1 MPQGNAPR
9 RVKSHQQMIMAL
21 ELRASG
27 ASFRQ
32 IGEALSVSKPRA
44 FRTVR
49 KPLDELVQ
57 HCSETAERVRVLELH
72 RLDRYRLA
80 LDSRKSDP
88 RTVDTLIRI
97 SERVAK
103 LHGLDAPQRIE
114 ASGPDGG
121 PIETEEKPD
130 YDKLTLDELLLLEA
144 MEKKARGVANWDENL
159 RRQEESRRLSFPSV
173 QQSEVW
179 TEGLKKVGILP
190 TARAGCMTGSSDL
203 RSIRNTRYPESR

>member
-1 MPQGNAPR
+1 MPQENSGR
-9 RVKSHQQMIMAL
+9 KVKSHQQMILAL

-44 FRTVR
+44 FRIVR
-49 KPLDELVQ
+49 RALDELVE
-57 HCSETAERVRVLELH
+57 HCTDTAERVRQLELH

-114 ASGPDGG
+114 ASGPNGG

-130 YDKLTLDELLLLEA
+130 YNKLRLDELLQLEELLRKAHGLPEGCIDEGPYSRKWYAAQRAAEA
-144 MEKKARGVANWDENL
+144 
-159 RRQEESRRLSFPSV
+159 RLA
-173 QQSEVW
+173 
-179 TEGLKKVGILP
+179 LP
-190 TARAGCMTGSSDL
+190 AGS
-203 RSIRNTRYPESR
+203 

>member
-1 MPQGNAPR
+1 MPQENSGR
-9 RVKSHQQMIMAL
+9 KVKSHQQMIMAL

-44 FRTVR
+44 FRIVR
-49 KPLDELVQ
+49 KALDELVL
-57 HCSETAERVRVLELH
+57 HCQDTAERVRQLELH

-114 ASGPDGG
+114 ASGPNGG
-121 PIETEEKPD
+121 PIQTHETNPNLD
-130 YDKLTLDELLLLEA
+130 NFSLDELMIFHALRLKAAGDPDWDRDIRDYGSPGYEMSYPGKPLRLVTVFVRA
-144 MEKKARGVANWDENL
+144 LPFGEKRYTLTQGADANAR
-159 RRQEESRRLSFPSV
+159 
-173 QQSEVW
+173 
-179 TEGLKKVGILP
+179 
-190 TARAGCMTGSSDL
+190 
-203 RSIRNTRYPESR
+203 

>member
-1 MPQGNAPR
+1 MPQQNSGR
-9 RVKSHQQMIMAL
+9 SVKSHQQMIMAL

-27 ASFRQ
+27 ASYLQ
-32 IGEALSVSKPRA
+32 IGKALSVSKSRA
-44 FRTVR
+44 WRIVG
-49 KPLDELVQ
+49 KALDQLVE
-57 HCSETAERVRVLELH
+57 HCKETAERVRQLELH

-114 ASGPDGG
+114 ASGPGGG

-130 YDKLTLDELLLLEA
+130 FSKLTLDELLQFEELHR
-144 MEKKARGVANWDENL
+144 KAFGLPEDCIDEGPYTRKWYAAQRAAETQL
-159 RRQEESRRLSFPSV
+159 A
-173 QQSEVW
+173 
-179 TEGLKKVGILP
+179 LP
-190 TARAGCMTGSSDL
+190 A
-203 RSIRNTRYPESR
+203 